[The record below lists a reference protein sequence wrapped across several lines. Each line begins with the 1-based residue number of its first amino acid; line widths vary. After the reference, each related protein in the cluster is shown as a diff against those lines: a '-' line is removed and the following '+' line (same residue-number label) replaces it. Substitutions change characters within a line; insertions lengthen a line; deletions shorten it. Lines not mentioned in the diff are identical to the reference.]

1 MALKLA
7 NAESG
12 GGKKGK
18 LGGPNR
24 QVNTF
29 PSNILYM
36 SGFSGM
42 GTLNLRKEKKTSSWQ
57 KSNILQRDDPINR
70 LSTSYTFLA
79 MIIQDMQKTCSLR
92 PIFMK

>member
-42 GTLNLRKEKKTSSWQ
+42 GTLNLRKEIKDLIMAKAE
-57 KSNILQRDDPINR
+57 K
-70 LSTSYTFLA
+70 
-79 MIIQDMQKTCSLR
+79 
-92 PIFMK
+92 

>member
-36 SGFSGM
+36 SGFSGI
-42 GTLNLRKEKKTSSWQ
+42 GTLNLKKEKKTYS
-57 KSNILQRDDPINR
+57 
-70 LSTSYTFLA
+70 
-79 MIIQDMQKTCSLR
+79 
-92 PIFMK
+92 

>member
-18 LGGPNR
+18 LGGPNK

-42 GTLNLRKEKKTSSWQ
+42 GTLNLRKEK
-57 KSNILQRDDPINR
+57 R
-70 LSTSYTFLA
+70 A
-79 MIIQDMQKTCSLR
+79 
-92 PIFMK
+92 